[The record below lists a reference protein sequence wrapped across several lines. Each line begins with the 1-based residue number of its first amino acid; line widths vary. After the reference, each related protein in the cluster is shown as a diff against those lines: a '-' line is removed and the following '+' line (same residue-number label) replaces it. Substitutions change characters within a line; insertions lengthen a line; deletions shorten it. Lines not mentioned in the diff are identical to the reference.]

1 MKMAWLIALPVIW
14 VVSQLFL
21 CAPMYSKKK
30 DASTLK
36 PPVVP
41 AHVSI
46 INASNNASKVPIPV
60 MILVGGARIDYCSRV
75 LDGVLTGN
83 EARQR
88 HLFLVGENAVHSSEI
103 LLNLSASTG
112 WDLLQVHV
120 LDVQVDPMA
129 TAGLTRPERL
139 KFIWYAA
146 MESVW
151 NSPHLADYHGDIVF
165 LEDDVVPAPDFFH
178 ALDFACA
185 AKRARRNVIQL
196 AAMGGWGGEN
206 QAGADSKTFTM
217 KVAQAFPTMGYV
229 FDRALWT
236 EILRLKDMVLQD
248 RANTDWAES
257 LSQALCT
264 QARALHYPAELA
276 SFHRCG
282 HVQLIQPTL
291 SRVWHIGVRSQ
302 VGSLHESSVYK
313 WPTIPSWARPG
324 YSRMLNA
331 SDATVLHGMR
341 DVYGFESREWSMAVS
356 NAETLFPPSMRHGG
370 S

>member
-1 MKMAWLIALPVIW
+1 
-14 VVSQLFL
+14 
-21 CAPMYSKKK
+21 
-30 DASTLK
+30 
-36 PPVVP
+36 
-41 AHVSI
+41 
-46 INASNNASKVPIPV
+46 

-75 LDGVLTGN
+75 LDGVLAGN
-83 EARQR
+83 EARHR
-88 HLFLVGENAVHSSEI
+88 TLFLVGEDAVNSSRV
-103 LLNLSASTG
+103 LLNYSARTD
-112 WDLLQVHV
+112 WDVWQVHV
-120 LDVQVDPMA
+120 LDVQVHPIVT

-185 AKRARRNVIQL
+185 AKRARRNIIQL

-206 QAGADSKTFTM
+206 QAGADAKTFTM

-257 LSQALCT
+257 LSHALCT
-264 QARALHYPAELA
+264 QARVLHYPAELA

-302 VGSLHESSVYK
+302 VGSQHESSVYK

-324 YSRMLNA
+324 YSRMMNA

-356 NAETLFPPSMRHGG
+356 NADTLFPPSMRHGG
-370 S
+370 DGLHNA